1 MTYIHEYITLW
12 ANKGTL
18 ESSAHMFARHV
29 QITQTNCFDVHSK
42 WHQIYHDDRFPMTR
56 SVGKTRQAICEALR
70 SGHLSCFLSMFSQT
84 FHMCM
89 YVSISYE
96 LPRNEINY
104 SNVHSFHYYYTSTGM
119 CNQLIHIHIPCIRVI
134 LNSQWPFDFH
144 SLIFL

>member
-84 FHMCM
+84 FHIFVRIDQLRATPKRNKLLKCPFVPLLLYKYG
-89 YVSISYE
+89 YV
-96 LPRNEINY
+96 
-104 SNVHSFHYYYTSTGM
+104 
-119 CNQLIHIHIPCIRVI
+119 
-134 LNSQWPFDFH
+134 
-144 SLIFL
+144 